1 MQLQYIRENLAEKL
15 RAHGINP
22 THQRIE
28 IAHALF
34 SRCEHLSADQ
44 VMAIVNERY
53 SESSKATVY
62 NTLNLFLEK
71 KLIREVI
78 VDPNKVFYDP
88 NISPHYHMYDVE
100 SGKLTDIDA
109 ADIRVSGLPSLPEGM
124 VTEGMD
130 IVIRVRRADFPLSPA
145 LSREG
150 RGSNVRNENKA

>member
-1 MQLQYIRENLAEKL
+1 MDAMQYNRDNLADKL

-34 SRCEHLSADQ
+34 SRGEHLSADQ
-44 VMAIVNERY
+44 VMAIVNERH
-53 SESSKATVY
+53 SETSKATVY
-62 NTLNLFLEK
+62 NTLNLFVGK

-88 NISPHYHMYDVE
+88 NTSPHYHLFDVE
-100 SGKLTDIDA
+100 SGKITDIDA
-109 ADIRVSGLPSLPEGM
+109 AAIRVSGLPSLPAGM

-130 IVIRVRRADFPLSPA
+130 IIIRVRPA
-145 LSREG
+145 EASQP
-150 RGSNVRNENKA
+150 

>member
-1 MQLQYIRENLAEKL
+1 MESTQFTRDNLADKL

-28 IAHALF
+28 IAFALF
-34 SRCEHLSADQ
+34 SRHEHLSADQ
-44 VMAIVNERY
+44 VMAIVNERH
-53 SESSKATVY
+53 SETSKATVY

-88 NISPHYHMYDVE
+88 NTEPHYHMYDLQ
-100 SGKLTDIDA
+100 SGRLTDIDA
-109 ADIRVSGLPSLPEGM
+109 ADVRVTGLPSLPSGM

-130 IVIRVRRADFPLSPA
+130 IIIRVRPSDAA
-145 LSREG
+145 H
-150 RGSNVRNENKA
+150 